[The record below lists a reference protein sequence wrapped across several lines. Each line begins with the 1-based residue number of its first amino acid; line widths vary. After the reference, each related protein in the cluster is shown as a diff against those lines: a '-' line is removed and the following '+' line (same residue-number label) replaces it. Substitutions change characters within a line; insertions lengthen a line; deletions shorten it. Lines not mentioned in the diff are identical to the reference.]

1 MPATPSVRI
10 IASRPLSNSQ
20 GHDLLG
26 HYLGLSSRKVS
37 GWTGSSSQVL
47 LAKLLRCFSPYRT
60 LRPERAYHLFLA
72 NWLPARG
79 ELLHF
84 TWGDAI
90 LETTRR
96 PDRCIFTLHQP
107 HERWS
112 QSTWENIGK
121 SAGIICM
128 AERECREIR
137 VRYPDAR
144 CTFIPHG
151 IDLDFWRPLPDPPK
165 RQICAVGQYMRNFGM
180 MLRVAQTL
188 LDLHPDV
195 VFRWV
200 VNPDFKVSSALRAK
214 LPRERFEILQNL
226 PAPDLHRL
234 YAESWLFCTPYDNV
248 VASNAIVESM
258 ASGTPIFTTKVGGM
272 SSYAGD
278 GIITMV
284 ENNDDAAL
292 VKAATECLGSPGLR
306 SELSIRGRRHAEK
319 YFGWPT
325 VIAEHG
331 AYYAN
336 VLAGMSDRTMN
347 PKAR

>member
-1 MPATPSVRI
+1 MPATPTVRI

-26 HYLGLSSRKVS
+26 YYLERSSKKIS
-37 GWTGSSSQVL
+37 GWTGSRSQVFF
-47 LAKLLRCFSPYRT
+47 AKFLRCFSPYRN
-60 LRPERAYHLFLA
+60 LRPGRAYHLFLA

-96 PDRCIFTLHQP
+96 PNRCIFTLHQP
-107 HERWS
+107 YERWTPA
-112 QSTWENIGK
+112 TWKNIEK

-128 AERECREIR
+128 AERECLLIR
-137 VRYPDAR
+137 SRYAQVP

-151 IDLDFWRPLPDPPK
+151 IDLDFWRPPPGPPK
-165 RQICAVGQYMRNFGM
+165 RQICAVGQYMRNFDM
-180 MLRVAQTL
+180 MLRVARTL

-195 VFRWV
+195 IFRWV
-200 VNPDFKVSSALRAK
+200 VNPDFKVPRALKAK
-214 LPRERFEILQNL
+214 FPPARFEILQNL
-226 PAPDLHRL
+226 SAPELHRL
-234 YAESWLFCTPYDNV
+234 YSESWLFCTPYDNV

-258 ASGTPIFTTKVGGM
+258 ASGTPIFTTRVGGM

-284 ENNDDAAL
+284 ENNDDDAL
-292 VKAATECLGSPGLR
+292 VKAVTQCLASPGLR
-306 SELSIRGRRHAEK
+306 SELSTRGRQHAEK
-319 YFGWPT
+319 YFGWPA
-325 VIAEHG
+325 VVADHE
-331 AYYAN
+331 AYYTK
-336 VLAGMSDRTMN
+336 VLSETRNASN
-347 PKAR
+347 KH